1 MWCGHPVVVV
11 LVCTE
16 CCRSSAESLTEL
28 AGGSR
33 ELRGEDC
40 LLLRRERREERES
53 TQLILCHKHSTDLLP
68 YREFFTKRI
77 FYISDVTEISDF
89 LHSGQELR
97 EKS

>member
-1 MWCGHPVVVV
+1 MVCLGQPVDVSCGHPVVVVCCGHPVVVV

-40 LLLRRERREERES
+40 LLLHGERREERES
-53 TQLILCHKHSTDLLP
+53 PHN
-68 YREFFTKRI
+68 
-77 FYISDVTEISDF
+77 
-89 LHSGQELR
+89 
-97 EKS
+97 

>member
-1 MWCGHPVVVV
+1 MV
-11 LVCTE
+11 LWSP
-16 CCRSSAESLTEL
+16 CRCSAGGLSAVGAAESLTEL

-77 FYISDVTEISDF
+77 F
-89 LHSGQELR
+89 
-97 EKS
+97 